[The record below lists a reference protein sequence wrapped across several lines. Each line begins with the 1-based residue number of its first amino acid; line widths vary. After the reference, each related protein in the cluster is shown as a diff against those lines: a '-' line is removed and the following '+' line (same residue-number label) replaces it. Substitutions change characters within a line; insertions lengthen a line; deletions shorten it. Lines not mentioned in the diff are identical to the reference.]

1 MRPRRGHG
9 APEEVPP
16 LRWHASQTQGL
27 PPMQAVQAHGDVEVV
42 ARKKRGGRRGGM
54 LVKARGF
61 VRTGVNLTFKV
72 VGAIV
77 ALSPT
82 YRGLKNMAGGNIEAG
97 AADILYDTT

>member
-1 MRPRRGHG
+1 M
-9 APEEVPP
+9 
-16 LRWHASQTQGL
+16 
-27 PPMQAVQAHGDVEVV
+27 

-82 YRGLKNMAGGNIEAG
+82 YRGLKNVAGGNIEAG
-97 AADILYDTT
+97 AADILYDTTGISSGTGPDIGQVAKTVVTVGGGLFIAWLGGQVARHL